1 MLTDEMIARKIASDQ
16 NNGLL
21 WCPRCGGRMPD
32 KLAHGALSRHAKG
45 VYICEMCG
53 ADEAFRDWKGN
64 TLPLSSWK
72 LVRSRRYMHDKKNV
86 EINVSAARP
95 SCRVKNLL
103 LVGTDYFGREVLID
117 KLGTVWKYTEPGT
130 MPRERHDKVY
140 TASGND
146 LDGEPSLP
154 MSDEFD
160 YRIIDDLQED

>member
-1 MLTDEMIARKIASDQ
+1 MLTDEMIARKIVLDQ
-16 NNGLL
+16 NNGFSL
-21 WCPRCGGRMPD
+21 CPRCGGRMPD
-32 KLAHGALSRHAKG
+32 PVTHGALSRHASG

-53 ADEAFRDWKGN
+53 MDEALRDWKGN
-64 TLPLSSWK
+64 ALPLSSWK